1 MQEIRGTANVMRKL
15 LRPTILLIMAMY
27 RKVSSF
33 PFRFK
38 LTRRLDFVMTILEM
52 TSTKG
57 SPTMPWDFT
66 TLRLQSFARLWLHND
81 KAMFERI
88 PEPMN
93 ELLSQCQG
101 TILDVGPGTG
111 VLLRRF
117 NSEKISCVYGAEPSA
132 KLHPALLSSAK
143 HAGLGDKYHVLLCGG
158 EPQSLIP
165 ALVESGALRISKT
178 EGTWEEGIFDRICC
192 LRVLCCV
199 PNPEETMKSL
209 YSLLKP
215 GGKMII
221 CEHAVNPW
229 RTQGS
234 IAARLMQMLY
244 TLVGWSF
251 FMGGCELQRHTYSC
265 LQEAGDWESFN
276 LQYIRPKDVIP
287 FVVGEL
293 VKKL

>member
-1 MQEIRGTANVMRKL
+1 MRKL
-15 LRPTILLIMAMY
+15 
-27 RKVSSF
+27 
-33 PFRFK
+33 
-38 LTRRLDFVMTILEM
+38 DFAMTILEM
-52 TSTKG
+52 ISTYG
-57 SPTMPWDFT
+57 TEGESTMLCDLT

-88 PEPMN
+88 PEPIN

-117 NSEKISCVYGAEPSA
+117 NPEKISSVYGAEPSA

-143 HAGLGDKYHVLLCGG
+143 HAGLGDKYHALLCGG
-158 EPQSLIP
+158 EPETLIP
-165 ALVESGALRISKT
+165 ALVQSGALKVS
-178 EGTWEEGIFDRICC
+178 GTDGSWNEGIFDTICC

-199 PNPEETMKSL
+199 PNPEKTMKSL
-209 YSLLKP
+209 YLLLKP
-215 GGKMII
+215 GGKMIV
-221 CEHAVNPW
+221 CEHVVNPW

-234 IAARLMQMLY
+234 IAARLMQSLY
-244 TLVGWSF
+244 TLVGWTF

-265 LQEAGDWESFN
+265 LQEAGDWESFD
-276 LQYIRPKDVIP
+276 LQYFRPRDVIP

-293 VKKL
+293 IKKL